1 MDTHLDTRLEK
12 QNQEITQNTKVDTH
26 GYSNRISFQANALL
40 VIMFILLSIACLY
53 PLLLVISVSFT
64 DEQAIIQHGYNIFP
78 KVFSLDSYRYLFL
91 DAGKIWRGYGVSIL
105 VTVIGTLGSILLTA
119 LIAFPISRQD
129 MPYRNFLAFA
139 VFFTMLFSGGLV
151 PWYLTYSTA
160 GLKNTLWALIIP
172 HLVTP
177 FNVIIMRTFF
187 ANTIPVSLIESAKID
202 GAGELRIFS
211 RIVLPL
217 SLPVMATIGLFQT
230 LSYWNDWFTSSVFI
244 SNNNLVSLQYL
255 MYKVIYN
262 IQYLN
267 SGMVDATVAGNA
279 AASIP
284 TETVRMAMAI
294 IGVGPIIFVYPFLQK
309 YFVKGLTVGAVKG

>member
-1 MDTHLDTRLEK
+1 MNTHIETQPQVVEQTR
-12 QNQEITQNTKVDTH
+12 KVEDYS
-26 GYSNRISFQANALL
+26 YSNRISLPANALL
-40 VIMFILLSIACLY
+40 VAMFTLLSIACLY

-64 DEQAIIQHGYNIFP
+64 DEQTILTSGYNIFP
-78 KVFSLDSYRYLFL
+78 KVFSINSYRYLFQ
-91 DAGKIWRGYGVSIL
+91 DADKIFLGYGVSIL
-105 VTVIGTLGSILLTA
+105 VTVVGTIGSLLLTA
-119 LIAFPISRQD
+119 LLAFPLSRKD
-129 MPYRNFLAFA
+129 MPYRNFLSFA

-151 PWYLTYSTA
+151 PWYLTYAAA

-172 HLVTP
+172 HLVVP

-187 ANTIPVSLIESAKID
+187 ANTIPISLIESAKID
-202 GAGELRIFS
+202 GAGESRIFS
-211 RIVLPL
+211 QIVLPL

-230 LSYWNDWFTSSVFI
+230 LGYWNDWFTSSVFI

-267 SGMVDATVAGNA
+267 SGQVDASVAGTA
-279 AASIP
+279 AAAIP

-294 IGVGPIIFVYPFLQK
+294 VGVGPIVLVYPFLQK

>member
-1 MDTHLDTRLEK
+1 METKSIDTAQRA
-12 QNQEITQNTKVDTH
+12 KVDTH
-26 GYSNRISFQANALL
+26 SYSNRISPLANTLL
-40 VIMFILLSIACLY
+40 VIMFTLLSIVCLY

-64 DEQAIIQHGYNIFP
+64 DEQAILTHGYNIFP
-78 KVFSLDSYRYLFL
+78 KVFSLDSYRYLFQ
-91 DAGKIWRGYGVSIL
+91 DADKIWRGYGVTIT
-105 VTVIGTLGSILLTA
+105 VTVVGTIGSLLLTS
-119 LIAFPISRQD
+119 LLAFPISRQD

-172 HLVTP
+172 HLVAP

-202 GAGELRIFS
+202 GAGEFRIFG

-230 LSYWNDWFTSSVFI
+230 LSYWNDWFPSSVFI

-267 SGMVDATVAGNA
+267 SGMVDATVAGSA

>member
-1 MDTHLDTRLEK
+1 MNAHIEIQSQVLEQSK
-12 QNQEITQNTKVDTH
+12 KAEIHN
-26 GYSNRISFQANALL
+26 YSNRISRPANALL
-40 VIMFILLSIACLY
+40 VVMFALLSIACLY

-64 DEQAIIQHGYNIFP
+64 DEQTILKNGYNIFP
-78 KVFSLDSYRYLFL
+78 KVFSLNSYRYLFQ
-91 DAGKIWRGYGVSIL
+91 DYEKIFRGYGVSIL
-105 VTVIGTLGSILLTA
+105 VTVVGTLGSLLLTS
-119 LIAFPISRQD
+119 LLAFPISRKD

-151 PWYLTYSTA
+151 PWYLTYSAA

-172 HLVTP
+172 HLVAP

-187 ANTIPVSLIESAKID
+187 ANTIPISLIESAKID
-202 GAGELRIFS
+202 GAGELRIFGQ
-211 RIVLPL
+211 IVLPL

-230 LSYWNDWFTSSVFI
+230 LGYWNDWFTSSVFI

-267 SGMVDATVAGNA
+267 SGMVDASVAGNA
-279 AASIP
+279 AAAIP

-294 IGVGPIIFVYPFLQK
+294 VGVGPIIFVYPFLQK

>member
-1 MDTHLDTRLEK
+1 MNAHMDTQTQVLEQSK
-12 QNQEITQNTKVDTH
+12 EAEVH
-26 GYSNRISFQANALL
+26 SYSNQISLLANALL
-40 VIMFILLSIACLY
+40 VAMFALLSIACLY

-64 DEQAIIQHGYNIFP
+64 DEQTILTSGYNIFP
-78 KVFSLDSYRYLFL
+78 KVFSLDSYRYLFQ
-91 DAGKIWRGYGVSIL
+91 DAEKIWLGYGVSIL
-105 VTVIGTLGSILLTA
+105 VTVVGTVGSLLLTS
-119 LIAFPISRQD
+119 LLAFPLSRKD

-172 HLVTP
+172 HLVAP

-187 ANTIPVSLIESAKID
+187 ANTIPISLIESAKID
-202 GAGELRIFS
+202 GAGEFRIFGQ
-211 RIVLPL
+211 IVLPL

-230 LSYWNDWFTSSVFI
+230 LGYWNDWFTSSVFI

-267 SGMVDATVAGNA
+267 SGMVDASVAGNA
-279 AASIP
+279 AAAIP

-294 IGVGPIIFVYPFLQK
+294 VGVGPIIFVYPFLQK